1 MLTFSFLTLFPE
13 LLAPFAREAIV
24 GKARERGLIDVQL
37 VNLRDFAG
45 NRHAKVDDTPYGG
58 GAGMVIRVDVAE
70 RALASVDTADL
81 NPPDEV
87 ILFSPAG
94 QPFTQ
99 AVAEELSGKR
109 HLVFL
114 CGRYEGF
121 DARVETR
128 VTRELSIGDF
138 VMMGGEAAAACVL
151 EAVARLVPGVLGD
164 ADSHRADSF
173 SSGLLDYPEYT
184 RPLDWEGEA
193 VPDVLRG
200 GNHAAIA
207 TWRRQQALARTLA
220 RRPDLLASAQLTP
233 QDSAHLLSLGVSA
246 EQLNLWNAPPP
257 PAPKRK
263 RRRPDSAPLS
273 AALPESAPPPDQA
286 QHHDQTNKK

>member
-13 LLAPFAREAIV
+13 LLAPFASEAIV

-94 QPFTQ
+94 QPLTQ

-184 RPLDWEGEA
+184 RPLDWEGDA

-220 RRPDLLASAQLTP
+220 RRPDLLTSAGLTP
-233 QDSAHLLSLGVSA
+233 QDSAHLLTLGVSA
-246 EQLNLWNAPPP
+246 EQLAAWNAPPP
-257 PAPKRK
+257 PVVKRK
-263 RRRPDSAPLS
+263 RKRTSPAVFSSDS
-273 AALPESAPPPDQA
+273 LPKTTLPKDEAS
-286 QHHDQTNKK
+286 HEK

>member
-13 LLAPFAREAIV
+13 LLAPFATEAIV

-70 RALASVDTADL
+70 RALASLPEA
-81 NPPDEV
+81 DEV

-99 AVAEELSGKR
+99 QVAEELSGKR
-109 HLVFL
+109 HLAFL

-151 EAVARLVPGVLGD
+151 EAVARLIPGVLGD

-184 RPLDWEGEA
+184 RPLEWEGET

-207 TWRRQQALARTLA
+207 TWRRQEAVARTLA
-220 RRPDLLASAQLTP
+220 RRPDLLASADLTP
-233 QDSAHLLSLGVSA
+233 QDSAHLLTLGVPD
-246 EQLNLWNAPPP
+246 EQLKAWNAPPP
-257 PAPKRK
+257 PVPKRK
-263 RRRPDSAPLS
+263 RRRTHAAPLES
-273 AALPESAPPPDQA
+273 PSPEDQA
-286 QHHDQTNKK
+286 KVQANDPTPEK

>member
-13 LLAPFAREAIV
+13 LLAPFATEAIV

-70 RALASVDTADL
+70 RALASLPLTNGGA
-81 NPPDEV
+81 DEV

-99 AVAEELSGKR
+99 QVAEELSSKR
-109 HLVFL
+109 HLAFL

-151 EAVARLVPGVLGD
+151 EAVARLVPGVIGD

-184 RPLDWEGEA
+184 RPLDWVGET

-200 GNHAAIA
+200 GNHAGIA
-207 TWRRQQALARTLA
+207 AWRRQQALARTLA
-220 RRPDLLASAQLTP
+220 RRPDLLASAGLTP
-233 QDSAHLLSLGVSA
+233 QDSAHLLTLGVSA
-246 EQLNLWNAPPP
+246 EQLAAWNAPPP
-257 PAPKRK
+257 PVPKRK
-263 RRRPDSAPLS
+263 RRRTSDST
-273 AALPESAPPPDQA
+273 PEDQPKA
-286 QHHDQTNKK
+286 QANDSTPEK

>member
-13 LLAPFAREAIV
+13 LLAPFATEAIV

-70 RALASVDTADL
+70 RALASLDEA
-81 NPPDEV
+81 DEV

-94 QPFTQ
+94 QTFTQ
-99 AVAEELSGKR
+99 QVAEELSSKR
-109 HLVFL
+109 HLAFL

-151 EAVARLVPGVLGD
+151 EAVARLIPGVLGD

-184 RPLDWEGEA
+184 RPLEWAGET

-207 TWRRQQALARTLA
+207 AWRRKEALARTLA
-220 RRPDLLASAQLTP
+220 RRPDLLASADLTP
-233 QDSAHLLSLGVSA
+233 QDSAHLLTLGVPD
-246 EQLNLWNAPPP
+246 EQLRGWNAPPP
-257 PAPKRK
+257 PVAKRK
-263 RRRPDSAPLS
+263 RRRTHATLPEAPL
-273 AALPESAPPPDQA
+273 AKPQDQA
-286 QHHDQTNKK
+286 LTDDPIPEK